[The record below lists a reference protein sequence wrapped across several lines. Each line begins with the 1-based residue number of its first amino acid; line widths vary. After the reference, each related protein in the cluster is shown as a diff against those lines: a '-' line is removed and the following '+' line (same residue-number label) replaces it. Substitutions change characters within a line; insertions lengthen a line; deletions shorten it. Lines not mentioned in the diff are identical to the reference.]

1 MKKVM
6 TLGNGL
12 MLQIAVSG
20 DSIKTWLNG
29 RSGFFTALC
38 IKAIGINLVMVA
50 FFVLIRI
57 VDSLENI

>member
-12 MLQIAVSG
+12 MLQIAFSG
-20 DSIKTWLNG
+20 DSIKIWLNG
-29 RSGFFTALC
+29 RSGSFTALC

>member
-1 MKKVM
+1 MEKVM

-20 DSIKTWLNG
+20 DSTKTWLNG
-29 RSGFFTALC
+29 KSESFIALC
-38 IKAIGINLVMVA
+38 IKAICINLVMVA